1 MPTSHHPTVSQLA
14 GTTGTHWPAMRLAE
28 VLRLRKE
35 FITIDDLTTYKRSR
49 VQLHA
54 IRGEL

>member
-1 MPTSHHPTVSQLA
+1 
-14 GTTGTHWPAMRLAE
+14 MRLAE